1 MKVLLLV
8 VLLGLVQGKVY
19 NSDYRFGQSKSLPG
33 VPMCSTF
40 DDLKEEQGSWEW
52 KVAIAKVLVKV
63 QTNAALAFAGS
74 SDDALVDFVKKATAP
89 SPLEADASAVKR
101 FSEYLKRKTAS
112 WGRAFLQ
119 AARSVPTPRHSALA
133 FPALP
138 GLQKYVD
145 LFRTIPK
152 PDNLKHMFDD
162 DLFVEYRLAGPNPTQ
177 IKGISRLP
185 RGWTLS
191 DAQFNRAMEST
202 GDSVRRALE
211 EERVF
216 LCDYAALKDIRI
228 KHNIERKGGGLFAP
242 RALFAVSLKTG
253 RLLPVA
259 IQPHVEHPHLEVR
272 HTPGR
277 VWNWRIAKQTVQAAD
292 FAWHELVSHLAET
305 HLVIEAVA
313 VATHRRIAEDHPA
326 FRLLTPHFK
335 GYFFHI
341 SIIIISS
348 SLLLEP

>member
-1 MKVLLLV
+1 M
-8 VLLGLVQGKVY
+8 
-19 NSDYRFGQSKSLPG
+19 
-33 VPMCSTF
+33 
-40 DDLKEEQGSWEW
+40 
-52 KVAIAKVLVKV
+52 AIAKVLVKV

-74 SDDALVDFVKKATAP
+74 SDDALVHFVKKATAP
-89 SPLEADASAVKR
+89 SPLESDASAVQR
-101 FSEYLKRKTAS
+101 FAEFMKRKTAS

-119 AARSVPTPRHSALA
+119 AARSIPTPRHSALA

-152 PDNLKHMFDD
+152 PENIKVKMIANYFVFLCYFFLQHMFDD

-177 IKGISRLP
+177 IQGISRLP
-185 RGWTLS
+185 RGWRLS
-191 DAQFNRAMEST
+191 DAQFNRALESA

-216 LCDYAALKDIRI
+216 ICDYSALKDIGI

-242 RALFAVSLKTG
+242 RALFAISLKTG

-272 HTPGR
+272 HAPGR
-277 VWNWRIAKQTVQAAD
+277 EWNWRISKQTVQAAD

-335 GYFFHI
+335 G
-341 SIIIISS
+341 
-348 SLLLEP
+348 